1 MTNEKKAIGSICLIC
16 KAKDIPLTDI
26 SKTIPNGHG
35 RKWLF
40 WHEEN
45 CKDDQQGAIE
55 KVDVEYWDLI
65 KQVRMS

>member
-1 MTNEKKAIGSICLIC
+1 MAIKQRVIGSVCLIC

-35 RKWLF
+35 KKWLF

-45 CKDDQQGAIE
+45 CEVDLQGAIE
-55 KVDVEYWDLI
+55 NVDVDYWDLI
-65 KQVRMS
+65 KQVE